1 MLSFFGH
8 PYIAPAA
15 CYEPE
20 PEPSLDALFR
30 LFSGLDN
37 ARAPCHQQVQRH
49 QRPQRPQVCAPRNMN
64 VRPRLRPISTFT
76 PRFDVRET
84 ANAYVLHGDLA
95 GLQRENV
102 RVEFVDPQTL
112 VVRGRVERVFGNQP
126 EQQQAEEST
135 VNTTAPEATNTE
147 TTAPETA
154 PTETTT
160 TPEQNKPE
168 DEVEMDWED
177 VKSTTSST
185 HSKYHRPTVEDDTD
199 DEDSDSQVST
209 PKSVTSETAKPA
221 DKETTPAPETK
232 EVQKAAAPQAPAPT
246 PAPAP
251 APAKAANERVWLSE
265 RSVGEFSR
273 AFTFAERVD
282 QDSVT
287 ATLDNGVLSVVVPK
301 APKPVVRRVLIF

>member
-8 PYIAPAA
+8 PYIASAA

-20 PEPSLDALFR
+20 PEPSLDALLR

-37 ARAPCHQQVQRH
+37 ARAPCHPAQRP
-49 QRPQRPQVCAPRNMN
+49 QPRRPQRPQACAPRHMN
-64 VRPRLRPISTFT
+64 VRPRPVSTFT

-95 GLQRENV
+95 GLQRDNV

-112 VVRGRVERVFGNQP
+112 VIRGRVERVYEKQP
-126 EQQQAEEST
+126 HQKAEEST
-135 VNTTAPEATNTE
+135 VNTAT
-147 TTAPETA
+147 P
-154 PTETTT
+154 ETTT
-160 TPEQNKPE
+160 TEPAAPETTATEPAAVPEQDKPKE
-168 DEVEMDWED
+168 EVEVEVDWEE
-177 VKSTTSST
+177 VESTTSST
-185 HSKYHRPTVEDDTD
+185 HSKYHRPTVEDDAD
-199 DEDSDSQVST
+199 DDDSHSQVST
-209 PKSVTSETAKPA
+209 PKSVTSETAKPET
-221 DKETTPAPETK
+221 KEDTSAPAPETK
-232 EVQKAAAPQAPAPT
+232 EVRKAAAPQ
-246 PAPAP
+246 APAP

-282 QDSVT
+282 QDQVT

-301 APKPVVRRVLIF
+301 APRHVVRRVLIF

>member
-15 CYEPE
+15 CYEPA
-20 PEPSLDALFR
+20 PEPSLDALLR

-37 ARAPCHQQVQRH
+37 ARAPCHPVQRL
-49 QRPQRPQVCAPRNMN
+49 QTRRPQPPQACAPRHMN
-64 VRPRLRPISTFT
+64 VRPRPVPTFT

-95 GLQRENV
+95 GLQRDNV

-112 VVRGRVERVFGNQP
+112 VLRGRVERVYESQP
-126 EQQQAEEST
+126 QQQTEETT
-135 VNTTAPEATNTE
+135 VNTAAPG
-147 TTAPETA
+147 TA
-154 PTETTT
+154 PTETPTETPAPETSTT
-160 TPEQNKPE
+160 EPAAVPEQNNPE
-168 DEVEMDWED
+168 EEVEVDWEE
-177 VKSTTSST
+177 VESTTSST
-185 HSKYHRPTVEDDTD
+185 HSKYHRPTVEDDAD
-199 DEDSDSQVST
+199 DNDSHSSVSA
-209 PKSVTSETAKPA
+209 PKSVTSETAKPET
-221 DKETTPAPETK
+221 KETAPTPPPETK
-232 EVQKAAAPQAPAPT
+232 EVQKAAVPQ
-246 PAPAP
+246 APAP

-282 QDSVT
+282 QDRVT

-301 APKPVVRRVLIF
+301 APKHVVRRVLIF

>member
-1 MLSFFGH
+1 MLSFLGH

-20 PEPSLDALFR
+20 PEPSLDALLR

-37 ARAPCHQQVQRH
+37 ARAPCHPAQRP
-49 QRPQRPQVCAPRNMN
+49 QARRPQRPQACAPRPMN
-64 VRPRLRPISTFT
+64 VRPRPVPTFT

-95 GLQRENV
+95 GLQRDNV

-112 VVRGRVERVFGNQP
+112 VLRGRVERVYESQP
-126 EQQQAEEST
+126 EQQTE
-135 VNTTAPEATNTE
+135 E
-147 TTAPETA
+147 TTAPQTA
-154 PTETTT
+154 PTETPAPEATAT
-160 TPEQNKPE
+160 EPSAVPEQNKPE
-168 DEVEMDWED
+168 EEEEVEVDWEE

-185 HSKYHRPTVEDDTD
+185 HSKYHRPTVEDDAD
-199 DEDSDSQVST
+199 DDSHSNVST
-209 PKSVTSETAKPA
+209 PNSVTSATAKPET
-221 DKETTPAPETK
+221 KETAPTPAPETR
-232 EVQKAAAPQAPAPT
+232 EVQKAAAP

-282 QDSVT
+282 QDRVT

-301 APKPVVRRVLIF
+301 APKHVVRRVLIF

>member
-20 PEPSLDALFR
+20 PEPSLDALLR

-37 ARAPCHQQVQRH
+37 ARAPCHPAQCPQAR
-49 QRPQRPQVCAPRNMN
+49 RPQRPQACAPRPMN
-64 VRPRLRPISTFT
+64 VRPRPVPTFT

-95 GLQRENV
+95 GLQRDNV

-112 VVRGRVERVFGNQP
+112 VLRGRVERVYESQP
-126 EQQQAEEST
+126 EQQTEETT
-135 VNTTAPEATNTE
+135 VN

-154 PTETTT
+154 PTETPAPETT
-160 TPEQNKPE
+160 ATEPAAVPEQNKPE
-168 DEVEMDWED
+168 EEEEVEVDWEE

-185 HSKYHRPTVEDDTD
+185 HSKYHRPTVEDDAD
-199 DEDSDSQVST
+199 DDSHSNVST
-209 PKSVTSETAKPA
+209 PNSVTSATAKPET
-221 DKETTPAPETK
+221 KETAPTPAPETK
-232 EVQKAAAPQAPAPT
+232 EVQKAAAPQAPAL
-246 PAPAP
+246 

-282 QDSVT
+282 QDRVT

-301 APKPVVRRVLIF
+301 APKHVVRRVLIF

>member
-20 PEPSLDALFR
+20 PEPSLDALLR

-37 ARAPCHQQVQRH
+37 TRAPCHPAQRP
-49 QRPQRPQVCAPRNMN
+49 QARRPQRPQACAPRPMN
-64 VRPRLRPISTFT
+64 VRPRPVPTFT

-95 GLQRENV
+95 GLQRDNV

-112 VVRGRVERVFGNQP
+112 VLRGRVERVYESQP
-126 EQQQAEEST
+126 EQQTEETT
-135 VNTTAPEATNTE
+135 VN

-154 PTETTT
+154 PTETPAPETT
-160 TPEQNKPE
+160 ATEPAAVPEQNKPE
-168 DEVEMDWED
+168 EEEEVEVDWEE

-185 HSKYHRPTVEDDTD
+185 HSKYHRPTVEDDAD
-199 DEDSDSQVST
+199 DDSHSNVST
-209 PKSVTSETAKPA
+209 PNSVTSATAKPET
-221 DKETTPAPETK
+221 KETAPTPTPETK
-232 EVQKAAAPQAPAPT
+232 EVQKAAAPQAPAP
-246 PAPAP
+246 
-251 APAKAANERVWLSE
+251 APAKAANGRVWLSE

-282 QDSVT
+282 QDRVT

-301 APKPVVRRVLIF
+301 APKHVVRRVLIF

>member
-20 PEPSLDALFR
+20 PEPSLDALLR

-37 ARAPCHQQVQRH
+37 ARAPCHPAQRP
-49 QRPQRPQVCAPRNMN
+49 QARRPQRPQACAPRPMN
-64 VRPRLRPISTFT
+64 VRPRPVPTFT

-95 GLQRENV
+95 GLQRDNV

-112 VVRGRVERVFGNQP
+112 VLRGRVERVYESQP
-126 EQQQAEEST
+126 EQQTEETT
-135 VNTTAPEATNTE
+135 VN

-154 PTETTT
+154 PTETPAPETT
-160 TPEQNKPE
+160 ATEPAAVPEQNKPE
-168 DEVEMDWED
+168 EEEEVEVDWEE

-185 HSKYHRPTVEDDTD
+185 HSKYHRPTVEDDAD
-199 DEDSDSQVST
+199 DDSHSNVST
-209 PKSVTSETAKPA
+209 PNSVTSATAKPET
-221 DKETTPAPETK
+221 KETAPTPAPETK
-232 EVQKAAAPQAPAPT
+232 EVQKAAAPQAPAP
-246 PAPAP
+246 
-251 APAKAANERVWLSE
+251 APAKAASERVWLSE

-282 QDSVT
+282 QDRVT

-301 APKPVVRRVLIF
+301 APKHVVRRVLIF

>member
-15 CYEPE
+15 CYEPA
-20 PEPSLDALFR
+20 PEPSLDALLR

-37 ARAPCHQQVQRH
+37 ARAPCHPAQRL
-49 QRPQRPQVCAPRNMN
+49 QARRPQRPQACAPRHMN
-64 VRPRLRPISTFT
+64 VRPRPVPTFT

-95 GLQRENV
+95 GLQRDNV

-112 VVRGRVERVFGNQP
+112 VLRGRVEGVYESQP
-126 EQQQAEEST
+126 QQQTEETT
-135 VNTTAPEATNTE
+135 VNTAAPG
-147 TTAPETA
+147 TA
-154 PTETTT
+154 PTETPTGTPAPETSTT
-160 TPEQNKPE
+160 EPAAVHEQNKPE
-168 DEVEMDWED
+168 EEVEVDWEE
-177 VKSTTSST
+177 VESTTSST
-185 HSKYHRPTVEDDTD
+185 HSKYHRPTVEDDAD
-199 DEDSDSQVST
+199 DNDSHSSVSA
-209 PKSVTSETAKPA
+209 PKSVTSETAKPET
-221 DKETTPAPETK
+221 KETAPTPAPETK
-232 EVQKAAAPQAPAPT
+232 EVQKAAVPQ
-246 PAPAP
+246 APAP

-282 QDSVT
+282 QDRVT

-301 APKPVVRRVLIF
+301 APKHVVRRVLIF

>member
-20 PEPSLDALFR
+20 PEPSLDALLR

-37 ARAPCHQQVQRH
+37 ARAPFHPAQRP
-49 QRPQRPQVCAPRNMN
+49 QPRRPQRPQACAPRHMN
-64 VRPRLRPISTFT
+64 VRPRPVSTFT

-95 GLQRENV
+95 GLQRDNV
-102 RVEFVDPQTL
+102 RVDFVDPQTL
-112 VVRGRVERVFGNQP
+112 VIRGRVERVYENQP
-126 EQQQAEEST
+126 QQQTEEGT
-135 VNTTAPEATNTE
+135 VNTTAPETTPTE
-147 TTAPETA
+147 ISAPE
-154 PTETTT
+154 PTTT
-160 TPEQNKPE
+160 EPAAVLEQNKPE
-168 DEVEMDWED
+168 EEVEIDWEE
-177 VKSTTSST
+177 VESTTSST
-185 HSKYHRPTVEDDTD
+185 HSKYHRPTVEDDAD
-199 DEDSDSQVST
+199 DDNDTHSHVST

-221 DKETTPAPETK
+221 TKETETAPAPETK
-232 EVQKAAAPQAPAPT
+232 EVQKAAAPQAPAP
-246 PAPAP
+246 
-251 APAKAANERVWLSE
+251 APAKAASERVWLSE

-282 QDSVT
+282 QDRVT

-301 APKPVVRRVLIF
+301 APRHVVRRVLIF